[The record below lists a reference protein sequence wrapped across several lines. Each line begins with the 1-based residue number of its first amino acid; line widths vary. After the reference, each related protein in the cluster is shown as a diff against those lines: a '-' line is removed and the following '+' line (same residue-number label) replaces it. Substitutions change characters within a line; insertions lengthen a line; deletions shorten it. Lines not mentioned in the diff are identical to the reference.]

1 MSNPTAPASSSLLKS
16 AQRGIISRS
25 FEHIFE
31 AIGVAEDSRFLAL
44 VSYLEI
50 YNENIRDLLSNNRGN
65 LPLKETSEGGIVV
78 QNLSQH
84 PVHNVEDCERLLEL
98 GNNSRAVG
106 GTNMNATSSRSHS
119 IFSICVEQVAKEAVD
134 TQADDLALLQFSP
147 GIKRGKLNLVDL
159 AGSERQG
166 KTGATGDRL
175 KEATKINLSLSAL
188 GNVISALV
196 DGKMKHIPYRDSKLT
211 RLLQDSL
218 GGNTKT
224 LMIACISP
232 AESNYDETLSTL
244 RYANRAKNISN
255 KPVLNEDPTETIIRQ
270 YREEILKLK
279 EMLSGSGGGGGGSSG
294 GMEGSGC
301 ERGGSGLGTPA
312 EVIVGDFNAER
323 ERLQDE
329 MQRLAEDQRKEKERL
344 TKEMEALRVYYEER
358 LNRDSEEVRVV
369 SKDKEKVDDE
379 KENCDWEEKQEQEET
394 KKIKNEDQMRMNKA
408 EIQQKIRE
416 MQGILIGGER
426 ASDVQLMEKRKQKRL
441 ELDHRQRWENY

>member
-1 MSNPTAPASSSLLKS
+1 MQSVLEGFNATIFAYGQTGCGKSFTMSNPTPPDGVLKS
-16 AQRGIISRS
+16 AQRGIISRA

-31 AIGVAEDSRFLAL
+31 AISVTTESRFLAL

-65 LPLKETSEGGIVV
+65 LPLKETAEGGILV

-84 PVHNVEDCERLLEL
+84 PVHNAEDCEKLLEV
-98 GNNSRAVG
+98 GNNNRAVA

-119 IFSICVEQVAKEAVD
+119 IFSICVEQVAQEGSD
-134 TQADDLALLQFSP
+134 ELELLSL
-147 GIKRGKLNLVDL
+147 KRGKLNLVDL
-159 AGSERQG
+159 AGSERQT

-196 DGKMKHIPYRDSKLT
+196 DGKTKHIPYRDSKLT

-232 AESNYDETLSTL
+232 AASNYDETLSTL

-255 KPVLNEDPTETIIRQ
+255 KPTLNEDPTETIIRQ

-279 EMLSGSGGGGGGSSG
+279 EMLTSSGTPAPATNNNSGSG
-294 GMEGSGC
+294 
-301 ERGGSGLGTPA
+301 TPDVA
-312 EVIVGDFNAER
+312 TDFELER
-323 ERLQDE
+323 ERLRTE
-329 MQRLAEDQRKEKERL
+329 MQRLAEDQKR
-344 TKEMEALRVYYEER
+344 
-358 LNRDSEEVRVV
+358 
-369 SKDKEKVDDE
+369 E
-379 KENCDWEEKQEQEET
+379 KENLMREMEDLKVFYEKKLNRGSDEVVKVPAENATEVDVITQPVT
-394 KKIKNEDQMRMNKA
+394 KKEIKLNKEEIYQRINEMKGA
-408 EIQQKIRE
+408 F
-416 MQGILIGGER
+416 IGGER
-426 ASDVQLMEKRKQKRL
+426 ASDVQLMEKRKKKKM
-441 ELDHRQRWENY
+441 EADFKQR

>member
-1 MSNPTAPASSSLLKS
+1 MLKS

-31 AIGVAEDSRFLAL
+31 AISVASESKFLAF

-65 LPLKETSEGGIVV
+65 LPLKESTDGGIVV

-84 PVHNVEDCERLLEL
+84 PVQNCDDCERLLEL
-98 GNNSRAVG
+98 GNNNRAVG
-106 GTNMNATSSRSHS
+106 ETNMNATSSRSHS
-119 IFSICVEQVAKEAVD
+119 IFSICVEQVHREGGGGAG
-134 TQADDLALLQFSP
+134 DDLDLLKLGP
-147 GIKRGKLNLVDL
+147 TVKRGKLNLVDL

-196 DGKMKHIPYRDSKLT
+196 DGKTKHIPYRDSKLT

-255 KPVLNEDPTETIIRQ
+255 KPQLNEDPTETIIRQ

-279 EMLSGSGGGGGGSSG
+279 DMLNQSSG
-294 GMEGSGC
+294 AATPDVGAALLA
-301 ERGGSGLGTPA
+301 GGDNTASIEL
-312 EVIVGDFNAER
+312 ER
-323 ERLQDE
+323 ERLRKEYEEKRLE
-329 MQRLAEDQRKEKERL
+329 MERLNEDQKREKENLKR
-344 TKEMEALRVYYEER
+344 EMENLRVYYENKLNCNGGGKEAAVVITPTKLVKDNGPEKKEER
-358 LNRDSEEVRVV
+358 LN
-369 SKDKEKVDDE
+369 KE
-379 KENCDWEEKQEQEET
+379 QIYQR
-394 KKIKNEDQMRMNKA
+394 INEMKGA
-408 EIQQKIRE
+408 
-416 MQGILIGGER
+416 LIGGER
-426 ASDVQLMEKRKQKRL
+426 ATDVNLMEKRKKKKI
-441 ELDHRQRWENY
+441 EADYRQRWDSNPSRPFLTYLLILISRFQGS